1 MIRPRATYRLQF
13 RGGMDFDRAA
23 ALVPY
28 LAALGVSHLYA
39 SPIFQAT
46 PGSTHGYDVADFN
59 AIEPEIGGEAGFER
73 LNRALAEH
81 GLGLILDFVPNHM
94 GASPHNPWWRSVLE
108 WGRDSRYADH
118 FDIDWLAP
126 KLIVPALGKPYGQAL
141 ADGELGLAF
150 GPADGGL
157 SFTYYELRLPL
168 TPPSY
173 ARILVQLEDEPFPDL
188 ARRLAVSTPETADE
202 LKLEL
207 AELATVSHMTQALEK
222 ALADILAD
230 REALH
235 GLHEAQA
242 WQLAY
247 WRAARE
253 TLTYRRFFEIA
264 DLVGVRVER
273 PAVFEDAHRLVL
285 RLVADGRVHGL
296 RLDHIDGLA
305 DPKGYLERLQAAI
318 GASVEGADSRPDS
331 SLSGLTRQSR
341 VEAPRL
347 DARVKPEHDERET
360 SQSDPFYV
368 LVEKILGHGEP
379 LRPSWPVAG
388 TTGYEFIAALAGLF
402 TDPAGEGPATEA
414 YEAFLGGP
422 VDYRRLV
429 AETKRRILA
438 RNLAAELDVL
448 KDQAHQLAQLDPMT
462 RDFGADTLRRAILEL
477 ATALTVYRT
486 YVNVDGADD
495 TDRAVIDRAVEAAKA
510 TREVEDEE
518 AIEFIR
524 RLLLLDFADPEH
536 LPAALDFTTRF
547 QQTTGPVMAK
557 ALEDTVFYRFNRLA
571 ALNEVGGEPDVFGA
585 PVADFHAAMAER
597 LAQQPFGLGASAT
610 HDTKRGEDARARLYC
625 LSETPAAWAAAVAR
639 WAGAIQDGR
648 ASLDDGPAPEPEVEW
663 LFYQALAGAWP
674 ADLDPDDGDGLLALS
689 ERMSAYMIKAAREA
703 KVRTS
708 WTAPYPDYEA
718 ALEAFVAAALG
729 PGRAG
734 QFLRDFAE
742 TCRPLFV
749 AGALVSLSQLA
760 VKLTAPGVPDLYQ
773 GTELWDL
780 SLVDPDNRRAVD
792 YAARSALVPAIAE
805 ADPAELIGDWRSGR
819 VKMRLLSA
827 GLRLRSEAPEL
838 FADGAY
844 LPLEPEGGDAERL
857 VAFARIHQGQALAL
871 VAPRLAL
878 PLLEGSDI
886 PHVPPE
892 RWGDTAVRL
901 PESLR
906 GRKWRDAVTGEQ
918 HAFGDTVGAKGAL
931 ARFPVALLTS
941 G

>member
-1 MIRPRATYRLQF
+1 MMRPRATYRLQF

-23 ALVPY
+23 GLVPY
-28 LAALGVSHLYA
+28 LAQLGISHLYA
-39 SPIFQAT
+39 SPIFTAT

-59 AIEPEIGGEAGFER
+59 AIEPAIGGPEGFER
-73 LNRALAEH
+73 LHAALRDH
-81 GLGLILDFVPNHM
+81 GIGLILDFVPNHM

-108 WGRDSRYADH
+108 WGRDSHCADH

-126 KLIVPALGKPYGQAL
+126 KLIVPALGKPYGQVL

-150 GPADGGL
+150 DHADGGI
-157 SFTYYELRLPL
+157 SFSYYELRLPL

-207 AELATVSHMTQALEK
+207 AELATVGHMAEALEK
-222 ALADILAD
+222 AIADTVAD
-230 REALH
+230 HEALH

-242 WQLAY
+242 WRLAY

-285 RLVADGRVHGL
+285 QLVGEGRVDGL

-318 GASVEGADSRPDS
+318 GAEEPY
-331 SLSGLTRQSR
+331 
-341 VEAPRL
+341 
-347 DARVKPEHDERET
+347 
-360 SQSDPFYV
+360 YV

-414 YEAFLGGP
+414 YEAFLGES

-438 RNLAAELDVL
+438 RNLAAELDML
-448 KDQAHQLAQLDPMT
+448 KDQAHALAQLDPMT
-462 RDFGADTLRRAILEL
+462 RDFGADTLRRAILEF
-477 ATALTVYRT
+477 ATALPVYRT
-486 YVNVDGADD
+486 YINVDGADE
-495 TDRAVIDRAVEAAKA
+495 TDHAVIDRAVEAAKA

-536 LPAALDFTTRF
+536 LPAALEFATRL

-557 ALEDTVFYRFNRLA
+557 ALEDTVFYRFNRLV
-571 ALNEVGGEPDVFGA
+571 ALNEVGGEPDIFGA
-585 PVADFHAAMAER
+585 PVAEFHAAMQDR
-597 LAQQPFGLGASAT
+597 LAQQPLGLSATAT

-625 LSETPAAWAAAVAR
+625 LSEMPAAWSAAVAR
-639 WAGAIQDGR
+639 WAGMNQEGR
-648 ASLDDGPAPEPEVEW
+648 ADLDGGPAPEPEMEW
-663 LFYQALAGAWP
+663 LFYQALLGAWP
-674 ADLDPDDGDGLLALS
+674 PDLDPANGEALGELS
-689 ERMSAYMIKAAREA
+689 ERMAAYVVKAAREA

-708 WTAPYPDYEA
+708 WTSPYLEYEA
-718 ALEAFVAAALG
+718 ALEAFVAAALD

-734 QFLRDFAE
+734 AFLRDFAE
-742 TCRPLFV
+742 TCRPLFG

-760 VKLTAPGVPDLYQ
+760 VKLTAPGVPDIYQ

-780 SLVDPDNRRAVD
+780 SLVDPDNRRPVD
-792 YAARSALVPAIAE
+792 YDARAAWLAGIAD
-805 ADPAELIGDWRSGR
+805 ADPAELIADWRSAR
-819 VKMRLLSA
+819 LKMRLLAA
-827 GLRLRSEAPEL
+827 GLRLRTEAPDL
-838 FADGAY
+838 FADGEYVA
-844 LPLEPEGGDAERL
+844 LETHGAQAERL
-857 VAFARIHQGQALAL
+857 VAFARLHDDSAVL
-871 VAPRLAL
+871 VLAPRLLL
-878 PLLEGSDI
+878 PLLEGSDS

-892 RWGDTAVRL
+892 RWGDTAIRL
-901 PESLR
+901 PEPLSHR
-906 GRKWRDAVTGEQ
+906 DWRDAVTGET
-918 HAFGDTVGAKGAL
+918 HGSGETIPAAAAL
-931 ARFPVALLTS
+931 ARFPVALLTT